1 MATDNRGVMVYLP
14 SELEAKIAEYCTEHN
29 ITRKDKQGNIVTSL
43 GSGIVAYLKSHLLSD
58 TLSSVNN
65 RPIPGLTREKVLD
78 LIAESSTSKIPIIDV
93 ASLAENRSLDPINT
107 AVVCRLE
114 TVEQQLSS
122 LTGISRDEVEQ
133 LIQASEQRVLE
144 ASRSL
149 WAELRGEL
157 AGVKTIEARVNIP
170 SIAIS
175 TASQEKIV
183 KDTTKSTNANTTN
196 SVSSWHP
203 NHHKHHK
210 RWFDLMDTDEQFNKI
225 IEMCIS
231 DDVTNKTVVNRL
243 FKAGYGEHQN
253 TKPYLPS
260 LAIEIKNVW
269 QFRQGEYAKE
279 SAREDRIKLTA
290 TNTTDDATYDLKPMS
305 KDVKRWLER
314 LKDQK
319 FKAIIQTGISDKC
332 SNQEIVT
339 RLFDAGYGKNNN
351 TKPYRANLASA
362 MKTAFLLPNN
372 RGQS

>member
-1 MATDNRGVMVYLP
+1 MVYLP
-14 SELEAKIAEYCTEHN
+14 SELETKITEYCTEYN
-29 ITRKDKQGNIVTSL
+29 ITRKDKQGNTVTSL

-58 TLSSVNN
+58 TLGSVNN
-65 RPIPGLTREKVLD
+65 RPITGLTREEVLD

-183 KDTTKSTNANTTN
+183 KDTTKSTNANTTT
-196 SVSSWHP
+196 SVVSWHP

-231 DDVTNKTVVNRL
+231 DGVTNKTVL
-243 FKAGYGEHQN
+243 LQLLH
-253 TKPYLPS
+253 TK
-260 LAIEIKNVW
+260 
-269 QFRQGEYAKE
+269 
-279 SAREDRIKLTA
+279 
-290 TNTTDDATYDLKPMS
+290 
-305 KDVKRWLER
+305 
-314 LKDQK
+314 
-319 FKAIIQTGISDKC
+319 
-332 SNQEIVT
+332 
-339 RLFDAGYGKNNN
+339 
-351 TKPYRANLASA
+351 
-362 MKTAFLLPNN
+362 FLQYQ
-372 RGQS
+372 RVR